1 MVGDNIYLPGQTV
14 LLSVIVNTTQIIG
27 RGPEYAEHAVVCVT
41 TNVNTACCRNRDG
54 GNVGEWYHPDGT
66 IVIRRR
72 NANLHSIFSRSGYT
86 RQVRLNYLR
95 HVAGSLGVYSCKVPD
110 GQTGTIVSANI
121 TISEYCLNFIKR
133 VSTCQDFQDI
143 ASCNN

>member
-14 LLSVIVNTTQIIG
+14 LLSVIGNTTQSIG
-27 RGPEYAEHAVVCVT
+27 RRREAEHAVVCVT
-41 TNVNTACCRNRDG
+41 TNVNTACCRTRDG

-66 IVIRRR
+66 IVPRHHGTY
-72 NANLHSIFSRSGYT
+72 LHGIFSRSGYT

-95 HVAGSLGVYSCKVPD
+95 HVAGPLGVYSCKVPD
-110 GQTGTIVSANI
+110 GRTGTIVSANI
-121 TISEYCLNFIKR
+121 TISEYCRNFIKR
-133 VSTCQDFQDI
+133 VSTCQDFQNI